1 MLRYFSVDI
10 TCSEKQFFVR
20 IKFEENCELI
30 RTIRTINVSPQVL
43 RRVISSQLEAIS

>member
-30 RTIRTINVSPQVL
+30 RTINVSPQVL

>member
-20 IKFEENCELI
+20 LIKFEENCEL
-30 RTIRTINVSPQVL
+30 IRTINVSPQVL
-43 RRVISSQLEAIS
+43 RRVISSQL

>member
-1 MLRYFSVDI
+1 MFRYFYVDI

-30 RTIRTINVSPQVL
+30 RTINVSPQVL

>member
-30 RTIRTINVSPQVL
+30 RTINVSPQVL
-43 RRVISSQLEAIS
+43 RRVIPSQL

>member
-1 MLRYFSVDI
+1 MLRYFSVGI

-30 RTIRTINVSPQVL
+30 RTINVSPQVL
-43 RRVISSQLEAIS
+43 RRVISSQLEAVS

>member
-30 RTIRTINVSPQVL
+30 RTINVSPQVL
-43 RRVISSQLEAIS
+43 RRVISSQL

>member
-20 IKFEENCELI
+20 MKFEENCEL
-30 RTIRTINVSPQVL
+30 IRTINVSPQVL

>member
-10 TCSEKQFFVR
+10 TCSEKQYLVR

-30 RTIRTINVSPQVL
+30 RTINVSPQVL
-43 RRVISSQLEAIS
+43 RRVILSQLEAIS

>member
-30 RTIRTINVSPQVL
+30 RTINVSPQVL
-43 RRVISSQLEAIS
+43 RRVISSHLEAIS

>member
-10 TCSEKQFFVR
+10 TCSEKQFFVS
-20 IKFEENCELI
+20 IKFEENCEL
-30 RTIRTINVSPQVL
+30 IRTINVSPQVL

>member
-30 RTIRTINVSPQVL
+30 GTINVSPQVL

>member
-30 RTIRTINVSPQVL
+30 RTINVSPQVL
-43 RRVISSQLEAIS
+43 RRVILSQLEAII

>member
-30 RTIRTINVSPQVL
+30 RTINVSPQVL
-43 RRVISSQLEAIS
+43 RRVILSQLEAIS

>member
-1 MLRYFSVDI
+1 MLRYFSVDM

-30 RTIRTINVSPQVL
+30 RTINVSPQVL

>member
-30 RTIRTINVSPQVL
+30 RTINVSPQVL
-43 RRVISSQLEAIS
+43 RRVILSQLKAIS

>member
-1 MLRYFSVDI
+1 MFRYFSVNI

-30 RTIRTINVSPQVL
+30 RTINVSPQVL